1 MGLSI
6 GASIAVGAGL
16 IALGGGSAVAYYEYK
31 DYREKKDKENY
42 FRKLKDMRG
51 RRVTTRIYSQ

>member
-16 IALGGGSAVAYYEYK
+16 IALGGGSAVAYYKIK

-42 FRKLKDMRG
+42 FRVLKDMRG
-51 RRVTTRIYSQ
+51 KRVTARIYSQ